1 MAAETVRL
9 KNNKT
14 GVTVVTTA
22 DVAGRL
28 SGFSPEDGSSRKQKK
43 AEPAADAASE
53 ATTE

>member
-9 KNNKT
+9 KNDKT

-28 SGFSPEDGSSRKQKK
+28 SGFSPEDGSSRKRKK
-43 AEPAADAASE
+43 AEPAADASADA
-53 ATTE
+53 ATE